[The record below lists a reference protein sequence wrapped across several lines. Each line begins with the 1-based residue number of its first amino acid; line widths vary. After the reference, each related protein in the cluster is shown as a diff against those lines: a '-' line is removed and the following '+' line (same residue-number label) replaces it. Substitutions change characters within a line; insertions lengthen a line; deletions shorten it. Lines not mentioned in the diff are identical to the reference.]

1 MHLYVDEDITFRR
14 LEILL
19 VFMETGNLARAAEKL
34 ETSAVSVH
42 RALHALESGLRC
54 ALFRHEGRN
63 LHPTDAAQ
71 ALADVAREVLR
82 TMAAGVRATREVAGY
97 SADRVRIG
105 SLYSLTSRTVPRLI
119 MGLKLRLPALHTEL
133 VLGSNA
139 DLLQKLRDGAIDVA
153 LMAVPE
159 GAADVE
165 SEPLFE
171 DDIQF
176 AAPAGSPYSKQK
188 AIDLSACASER
199 FVSLSEG
206 FVTYSGFVESFR
218 VAGFTPDVVME
229 TGDIFSLMNLVSGGV
244 GYTLLPGRVRGV
256 LPKNVQLIPLKPK
269 YLMRQTIALNFLRTR
284 ERDPNLLALL
294 ALCRT
299 SKAELI

>member
-19 VFMETGNLARAAEKL
+19 VFMETDNLARAAEKL

-63 LHPTDAAQ
+63 LHPTEAAQ